1 MKQLD
6 FGLEWLLDENWL
18 PKSVKHI
25 CNIGVT
31 NEEFEERQA
40 RSYGYKSVQDMD
52 QHNYTKDKL
61 KYLKYGDKSQGLI

>member
-6 FGLEWLLDENWL
+6 FGLEWLLDDNWV

-31 NEEFEERQA
+31 SEEFDERQA
-40 RSYGYKSVQDMD
+40 RSYGYTSVQECNLY
-52 QHNYTKDKL
+52 NYNKDKL
-61 KYLKYGDKSQGLI
+61 KYLKYGDKSQRLI